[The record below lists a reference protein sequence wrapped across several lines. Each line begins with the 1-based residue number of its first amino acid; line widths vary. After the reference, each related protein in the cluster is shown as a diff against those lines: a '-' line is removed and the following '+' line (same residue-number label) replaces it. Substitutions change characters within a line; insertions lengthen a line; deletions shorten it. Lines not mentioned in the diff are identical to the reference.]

1 MAPFARTAALLTG
14 AALLAVTPLFAG
26 PAQAQADYP
35 SRPVEMIVTF
45 GPGGGADLMGRQM
58 ARQLEPLLG
67 VSVPVSNVAGSSGNA
82 GLTRLKT
89 SAPDG
94 YTIGTLISLTV
105 ASWASGIGDNAPD
118 DFRVVAVVQSSPS
131 FLFVSSNSPHQ
142 TVEALFDY
150 ARANPGDLTVATSGY
165 GTQDDVTLQL
175 LAGGGIEMANVPFE
189 KPAERYASPLGGHT
203 DVIYEEPGDVA
214 QFIKAGQLKPLVVF
228 DKQRHPAFPDVP
240 TAGELG
246 IDISGLDNFRT
257 VAVPADTPDAVVAK
271 LEEAILA
278 ATDSDDWK
286 AFCEQTYTCIE
297 PVTGA
302 AAQETIVGFRD
313 LIAERL
319 GK

>member
-1 MAPFARTAALLTG
+1 
-14 AALLAVTPLFAG
+14 
-26 PAQAQADYP
+26 
-35 SRPVEMIVTF
+35 MIVTF

-94 YTIGTLISLTV
+94 YTLATLISLTV
-105 ASWASGIGDNAPD
+105 ASWASGIGDNAPE

-131 FLFVSSNSPHQ
+131 FLFAPADGPHQ
-142 TVEALFDY
+142 TAEALFDY
-150 ARANPGDLTVATSGY
+150 ARAHAGELTVATSGY

-189 KPAERYASPLGGHT
+189 KPAERYASPIGGHT
-203 DVIYEEPGDVA
+203 NAIYEEPGDVA
-214 QFIKAGQLKPLVVF
+214 QFIKSGQLKPLVVF
-228 DKQRHPAFPDVP
+228 DKQRHAAFPDVP

-257 VAVPADTPDAVVAK
+257 VAVPAGTPDEIVAK
-271 LEEAILA
+271 LEEAVLT
-278 ATDSDDWK
+278 ATSSDDWK

-297 PVTGA
+297 PVTGE

-319 GK
+319 AK